1 MIVYPWGINETLP
14 YLTSRMCDEMKPQ
27 LAHVHV
33 VFVSLFKKTLFSHCQ
48 SSYIQPY
55 STCDF
60 FVIHQFYFCLN
71 LILIPTVVSRF
82 R

>member
-33 VFVSLFKKTLFSHCQ
+33 VFVSLFKKRCFSIVRVHIFNH
-48 SSYIQPY
+48 IQP
-55 STCDF
+55 
-60 FVIHQFYFCLN
+60 VISLLFISF
-71 LILIPTVVSRF
+71 IF
-82 R
+82 A